1 MACQTQEIPLL
12 LLHSSVVA
20 TSLYVYFSGAVPV
33 SVCQSRSPFFGGGGG
48 GGVTVTQIRQGCS
61 PSGRAQGTVEQTTT
75 ACFSGYS
82 AFLLVA

>member
-20 TSLYVYFSGAVPV
+20 TSLCVYFGGAVPV
-33 SVCQSRSPFFGGGGG
+33 SVCQSRSPFFGG